1 MTRAATTEECK
12 DLEAATAA
20 ARRGRLAVL
29 CDNGRRRFVLMT
41 ERRYQRMQARL
52 REAAED
58 AADIAAAREAEKEP
72 GSIPWEQV
80 KRDLGLE

>member
-12 DLEAATAA
+12 DLEAAAAA

-29 CDNGRRRFVLMT
+29 CDKGRRRFVLMT
-41 ERRYQRMQARL
+41 ERRYRRMAAL
-52 REAAED
+52 AREAEED

-72 GSIPWEQV
+72 GSIPYEEV
-80 KRDLGLE
+80 RRRLGLG